1 MKKLFFIIGKE
12 RSKIFVFF
20 LLTVFLVILETIGI
34 AVILPIISFFFESS
48 FSSTFGILVNNILK
62 IFLI

>member
-20 LLTVFLVILETIGI
+20 LLTFFLVILETIGI
-34 AVILPIISFFFESS
+34 AVILPIISFFSSQAFQVLLESW
-48 FSSTFGILVNNILK
+48 
-62 IFLI
+62 